1 MCRGVA
7 DDGVCPCLLTCYS
20 TACAQLT
27 QDRQRAPRNEGHDR
41 APVGDSVRACFPRRT
56 RLADDKTFRASRLN
70 GLIQVLDRDQPA
82 LGRDL
87 TGLGWE
93 KEDRQ

>member
-1 MCRGVA
+1 M
-7 DDGVCPCLLTCYS
+7 
-20 TACAQLT
+20 
-27 QDRQRAPRNEGHDR
+27 
-41 APVGDSVRACFPRRT
+41 
-56 RLADDKTFRASRLN
+56 RLADDKTFRASRLH
-70 GLIQVLDRDQPA
+70 GLIRVLDRDQPV